1 MTTPAGIVRT
11 MAASVSLCLVF
22 TGCETTG
29 GLTSKVDGSK
39 LRPASDRVKADP
51 ETVEA
56 AFAQMKTTS
65 AQKRDYWKDKTFEEF
80 ERSVY
85 REPWPGGKY
94 IVDGDTPIADRKHL
108 QEFFET
114 RIKTQAGR
122 RGPVANLVV
131 NQEGGQDTVW
141 NSTQKKQL
149 TYCVSTSFGSRHTK
163 MVADMAAAG
172 SAWEQISD
180 VKYLHVA
187 SQDATCDASNPNV
200 VFDVRPVN
208 VSGDYLARAFFP
220 NEARASRNVL
230 VDESSFQLDPNGKL
244 TLVGILRHELG
255 HTLGF
260 RHEHTRPE
268 SGTCFED
275 SSWRPLTGY
284 DKFSVMHYPQCNGG
298 GDWTLTLTDMDKRGA
313 SCLYGAVAGSGVS
326 CPDVGPGPEPC
337 AAQTQTFT
345 NQQVAKD
352 EQKAYP
358 AFAVTPGTRFE
369 VKMTGA
375 GTASGDPDLYVQ
387 FGQAPTRVAG
397 AYACRPY
404 LTGAEETCALDVP
417 AGKTQAFVMVHGFS
431 AASYNLSVTHTAHGQ

>member
-29 GLTSKVDGSK
+29 GLTSKADGSK

-149 TYCVSTSFGSRHTK
+149 TYCVSTSFGSRHMK

-187 SQDATCDASNPNV
+187 SQDATCDASNSNV

-397 AYACRPY
+397 GYACRPY

>member
-1 MTTPAGIVRT
+1 MTPPAGIVRT
-11 MAASVSLCLVF
+11 LAAASVSFCLML
-22 TGCETTG
+22 TGCETT
-29 GLTSKVDGSK
+29 TSMMSKLQGSK
-39 LRPASDRVKADP
+39 MRPASGTVKADP
-51 ETVEA
+51 EAVESA
-56 AFAQMKTTS
+56 MVRMKTTS

-94 IVDGDTPIADRKHL
+94 LVDGDTPIVDRKHL
-108 QEFFET
+108 QEFFES
-114 RIKTQAGR
+114 RVKTQAGKHI
-122 RGPVANLVV
+122 VANLVV
-131 NQEGGQDTVW
+131 NRAGGQDTVW

-149 TYCVSTSFGSRHTK
+149 TYCVSTDFGNRHTK
-163 MVADMAAAG
+163 MVAEMVAAG
-172 SAWEQISD
+172 SAWEEISD
-180 VKYLHVA
+180 VKYMHVA

-208 VSGDYLARAFFP
+208 VNGDYLARAFFP
-220 NEARASRNVL
+220 NDARASRNVL

-244 TLVGILRHELG
+244 TLIGILRHELG

-268 SGTCFED
+268 SGACFED
-275 SSWRPLTGY
+275 TEWRPLTDY

-298 GDWTLTLTDMDKRGA
+298 GDWTLKLTDMDKRGA
-313 SCLYGAVAGSGVS
+313 ACLYGALPGSGIS
-326 CPDVGPGPEPC
+326 CPDVGSEPEPC
-337 AAQTQTFT
+337 ATQTKTFT

-387 FGQAPTRVAG
+387 FGQTPTRVAG
-397 AYACRPY
+397 GYACRPY
-404 LTGAEETCALDVP
+404 LTGAEEACALDVP
-417 AGKTQAFVMVHGFS
+417 AGKTQAFVMAHGFS
-431 AASYNLSVTHTAHGQ
+431 AASYNLSVTHTPHGQ

>member
-1 MTTPAGIVRT
+1 
-11 MAASVSLCLVF
+11 MAASVSLCLVL
-22 TGCETTG
+22 TGCETTASMM
-29 GLTSKVDGSK
+29 SKIQGSK
-39 LRPASDRVKADP
+39 MHPAADKVKTDP
-51 ETVEA
+51 EAVENA
-56 AFAQMKTTS
+56 YVQMKTLS
-65 AQKRDYWKDKTFEEF
+65 AQKRDYWKNKTFEEF

-94 IVDGDTPIADRKHL
+94 IVDGDTPIADKKHL
-108 QEFFET
+108 QEFFDT

-122 RGPVANLVV
+122 RDPVANLVV
-131 NQEGGQDTVW
+131 NREGGQDTVW

-149 TYCVSTSFGSRHTK
+149 TYCVSTGFGNRYTK

-172 SAWEQISD
+172 GVWEQISD
-180 VKYLHVA
+180 VKYVHVA

-208 VSGDYLARAFFP
+208 VNGDYLARAFFP
-220 NEARASRNVL
+220 NDARTSRNVL

-268 SGTCFED
+268 SGACFED
-275 SSWRPLTGY
+275 SNWRPLTDY

-313 SCLYGAVAGSGVS
+313 SCLYGTVAGSGVS
-326 CPDVGPGPEPC
+326 CPEVGPEPEPC

-387 FGQAPTRVAG
+387 FSQAPTLATG
-397 AYACRPY
+397 GYACRPY
-404 LTGAEETCALDVP
+404 LTGAEETCAIDVP
-417 AGKTQAFVMVHGFS
+417 AGKTQAFVMAHGFS

>member
-1 MTTPAGIVRT
+1 MTTPVCIVRT
-11 MAASVSLCLVF
+11 MAASVSLCLVL
-22 TGCETTG
+22 TGCETTASMM
-29 GLTSKVDGSK
+29 SKIQGSK
-39 LRPASDRVKADP
+39 MHAAADKVKTDP
-51 ETVEA
+51 EAVENA
-56 AFAQMKTTS
+56 YVQMKTLS
-65 AQKRDYWKDKTFEEF
+65 AQKRDYWKDKTFGEF

-85 REPWPGGKY
+85 REPWLGGKY
-94 IVDGDTPIADRKHL
+94 IVDGDTPIADKKQL

-131 NQEGGQDTVW
+131 NREGGQDTVW
-141 NSTQKKQL
+141 NSTQKNQL
-149 TYCVSTSFGSRHTK
+149 TYCVSTGFGNRYTK

-172 SAWEQISD
+172 GTWEQISD
-180 VKYLHVA
+180 VKYVHVA

-220 NEARASRNVL
+220 NDARASRNVL

-268 SGTCFED
+268 SGACFED
-275 SSWRPLTGY
+275 SGWRPLTDY

-298 GDWTLTLTDMDKRGA
+298 GDWSLTLTDMDKRGA
-313 SCLYGAVAGSGVS
+313 ACLYGALPGSGIS
-326 CPDVGPGPEPC
+326 CPGVGPEPEPC

-345 NQQVAKD
+345 NQQVAND

-358 AFAVTPGTRFE
+358 AFAVTPGTLFE

-375 GTASGDPDLYVQ
+375 GAASGDPDLYVQ
-387 FGQAPTRVAG
+387 FGQAPTRAAG
-397 AYACRPY
+397 GYACRPY

-417 AGKTQAFVMVHGFS
+417 AGKTQAFVMAHGFS

>member
-1 MTTPAGIVRT
+1 MTPLSGIVRT
-11 MAASVSLCLVF
+11 IAASISLCLVLP
-22 TGCETTG
+22 GCETT
-29 GLTSKVDGSK
+29 TSMMSKVQGSK
-39 LRPASDRVKADP
+39 MRAAADTVKADP
-51 ETVEA
+51 EAVEK
-56 AFAQMKTTS
+56 AFVRMKTTS
-65 AQKRDYWKDKTFEEF
+65 AKKRDYWKDKTFEEF

-94 IVDGDTPIADRKHL
+94 IVDGDTPIADRKQL
-108 QEFFET
+108 QEFFDG
-114 RIKTQAGR
+114 RVKTQTGR
-122 RGPVANLVV
+122 PGPVVQLVV

-149 TYCVSTSFGSRHTK
+149 TYCVSTAFGNRHNK
-163 MVADMAAAG
+163 MAAEMVAAG
-172 SAWEQISD
+172 GAWEQISD
-180 VKYLHVA
+180 VKYVHVA

-208 VSGDYLARAFFP
+208 VNGDYLARAFFP

-268 SGTCFED
+268 SGACFED
-275 SSWRPLTGY
+275 SDWRPLTDY

-313 SCLYGAVAGSGVS
+313 ACLYGALPGSNISCPGAGSDSG
-326 CPDVGPGPEPC
+326 PC

-345 NQQVAKD
+345 NQQVAKN
-352 EQKAYP
+352 EQKLYP
-358 AFAVTPGTRFE
+358 PFAVTPGTQLE

-375 GTASGDPDLYVQ
+375 GAASGDPDLYIQ
-387 FGQAPTRVAG
+387 FGQAPTRSSG
-397 AYACRPY
+397 GYACRPY

-417 AGKTQAFVMVHGFS
+417 AGKTQAFVMAHGFS
-431 AASYNLSVTHTAHGQ
+431 AGSYNLSVTHTAHGQ

>member
-1 MTTPAGIVRT
+1 MTPPADRVRT

-22 TGCETTG
+22 SGCETT
-29 GLTSKVDGSK
+29 TPTMSKAQGSK
-39 LRPASDRVKADP
+39 MHAATDRVKADP
-51 ETVEA
+51 ETVEK
-56 AFAQMKTTS
+56 AFARMKTTS

-85 REPWPGGKY
+85 HEPWPGGKY

-108 QEFFET
+108 QEFFDV
-114 RIKTQAGR
+114 RVKTQTGR
-122 RGPVANLVV
+122 LGPVVQLVV
-131 NQEGGQDTVW
+131 NQEAGQDTVW

-149 TYCVSTSFGSRHTK
+149 TYCVSSSFGNRHAK
-163 MVADMAAAG
+163 MVSEMVAAG
-172 SAWEQISD
+172 GAWEQIAD
-180 VKYLHVA
+180 VKYVHVA
-187 SQDATCDASNPNV
+187 SQDGTCDASNPNV

-268 SGTCFED
+268 SGACFED
-275 SSWRPLTGY
+275 SDWRPLTDY

-298 GDWTLTLTDMDKRGA
+298 GDWTLVLTDMDKRGA
-313 SCLYGAVAGSGVS
+313 ACLYGALPGSGIS
-326 CPDVGPGPEPC
+326 CPGAGPEPGPC
-337 AAQTQTFT
+337 AAQTQTFI

-358 AFAVTPGTRFE
+358 AFAVTPGTQFE

-387 FGQAPTRVAG
+387 FGQAPTRSSG
-397 AYACRPY
+397 GHACRPY

-417 AGKTQAFVMVHGFS
+417 AGKTQAFVMTHGFS